1 MECPEAVAGISLG
14 DEIVVDLATGTIENR
29 TNNTKYQARTFP
41 PFMQDLIRAGG
52 LIPYVE
58 GRKKNA

>member
-1 MECPEAVAGISLG
+1 MIEVDVETGI
-14 DEIVVDLATGTIENR
+14 IENR
-29 TNNTKYQARTFP
+29 TTNMKYQANSFP